1 MLKLK
6 TWYYENKPQA
16 HFSIFK
22 SLLKNIGGFFIPII
36 LSYTKKKFKVAL
48 EKYITRQKN
57 FHFSSY
63 LIADNFELP
72 NNIVEYGVTTIVF
85 EKYDELKEI

>member
-1 MLKLK
+1 
-6 TWYYENKPQA
+6 
-16 HFSIFK
+16 
-22 SLLKNIGGFFIPII
+22 
-36 LSYTKKKFKVAL
+36 
-48 EKYITRQKN
+48 
-57 FHFSSY
+57 